1 METAFS
7 MPLGLTVT
15 AGALA
20 VLFAAILPTCL
31 YLYVEPRGRLQW
43 ASAGDSPANRRAPIL
58 VRFTAWLSFVV
69 GQLAIPW
76 LLVPA
81 VCAVLVFLQA
91 KLGVAR
97 PFGLGVTV
105 AVGVAALLQSLLSL
119 RLIPLGVRLLS
130 RDEKTAKRAS
140 GRARWNGMLSAGV
153 LAGCLLLSWAIA
165 TVPGFVHPWLR
176 VALVWTALRPVMIY
190 AALCLAHAMLL
201 GRCARA
207 LAAPSAT
214 DVVKR

>member
-7 MPLGLTVT
+7 PPLGLTIT
-15 AGALA
+15 AAVLA
-20 VLFAAILPTCL
+20 FLFAAILPTCL
-31 YLYVEPRGRLQW
+31 YLYVEPRGRRQW
-43 ASAGDSPANRRAPIL
+43 ATAGDNPATRRAPVL
-58 VRFTAWLSFVV
+58 VRVTAWLSFVV

-81 VCAVLVFLQA
+81 VCAVLVFLQT

-97 PFGLGVTV
+97 PLGLGVTV

-130 RDEKTAKRAS
+130 RDSKTAKRAS
-140 GRARWNGMLSAGV
+140 AGARWNAMVSVVV
-153 LAGCLLLSWAIA
+153 LGGCLLLSWAIA
-165 TVPGFVHPWLR
+165 TIPGFVHPWLR
-176 VALVWTALRPVMIY
+176 VALVWTALRPVMVY
-190 AALCLAHAMLL
+190 AGLCLAHALLL

-207 LAAPSAT
+207 LADA
-214 DVVKR
+214 K